1 MAITLGLLFL
11 FGLGSG
17 SLAQWAPP
25 TGGEFLQPFPV
36 APPPPPPPTLARD
49 LDEITRLIQIKPLN
63 QLLVRYLINDAQFQ
77 AFVRIIN
84 SNAGFTARWRLLSQ
98 PELILFLQWVDQQ
111 LLASGGAFEM
121 EEQEL
126 AVTLFNRFPY
136 WSGTVFGWQGFLNE
150 AQLYL
155 PTYAIRAH
163 IDAKLMQP
171 GIFSQFWSR
180 LQALR
185 VVYERWLALPGTV
198 QVVAELQQAG
208 IDTAQL
214 DGIIRN
220 LFGWNV
226 VVNAPTTASI
236 GTTAATA
243 TTSTPAPPTRSPAA
257 VIPPGNG
264 APLAPLPPLP
274 DVPVVPVV

>member
-1 MAITLGLLFL
+1 MAITLGLLFFL
-11 FGLGSG
+11 ALGSG
-17 SLAQWAPP
+17 SLAQWPLAQQP
-25 TGGEFLQPFPV
+25 TGGEFLQPYPV
-36 APPPPPPPTLARD
+36 APPPPPPTLARD
-49 LDEITRLIQIKPLN
+49 LDEITRLIQFKPLN
-63 QLLVRYLINDAQFQ
+63 QLLARYLINDAQFQ

-111 LLASGGAFEM
+111 LVASGGAFEM

-126 AVTLFNRFPY
+126 SVTLFNRFPY

-150 AQLYL
+150 AQLYF
-155 PTYAIRAH
+155 PQYAIRAH
-163 IDAKLMQP
+163 IDAKLLQP

-198 QVVAELQQAG
+198 QVVADLTQAG

-214 DGIIRN
+214 DGIIRE

-226 VVNAPTTASI
+226 AVNPT
-236 GTTAATA
+236 TTAATA
-243 TTSTPAPPTRSPAA
+243 APISTPAPPTTIPAA

-264 APLAPLPPLP
+264 APVGAL
-274 DVPVVPVV
+274 PVV

>member
-1 MAITLGLLFL
+1 MAITLGLLCL
-11 FGLGSG
+11 FALGTG
-17 SLAQWAPP
+17 SLAQWPLGQKQPPLHP
-25 TGGEFLQPFPV
+25 TGGEFLQPFPG
-36 APPPPPPPTLARD
+36 APMPPPPPPPTLSRD
-49 LDEITRLIQIKPLN
+49 LDEITRLIQFKPLN
-63 QLLVRYLINDAQFQ
+63 QLLVRYLINDSQFQ

-150 AQLYL
+150 AQLYF

-163 IDAKLMQP
+163 IDAKLLQP

-185 VVYERWLALPGTV
+185 VVYERWLALPGTA

-214 DGIIRN
+214 DGIIRD
-220 LFGWNV
+220 LFGWNIV
-226 VVNAPTTASI
+226 VSAPTTAA
-236 GTTAATA
+236 TTVTAA
-243 TTSTPAPPTRSPAA
+243 TSTPAPPTSSPAA

-264 APLAPLPPLP
+264 APVHPLP
-274 DVPVVPVV
+274 VA